1 MSKIVQL
8 KDQEGVSLY
17 PKVLEEYSTTEQ
29 IIGRWKDGKPIYR
42 KVYSGNIANGTTLF
56 TNVDAII
63 NISGYG
69 FLGDTSRKVILNGI
83 AADVPSTLFSC
94 FFDLNNTIEF
104 YAKYGGNTT
113 TAYNSNIILEYTK
126 TTD

>member
-29 IIGRWKDGKPIYR
+29 VVGKWLGKPLYR
-42 KVYSGNIANGTTLF
+42 KVFQF
-56 TNVDAII
+56 TNLPNAQDMTLGDVGTNIDFARIDYGKSYMTWREPFTYSIGRNIWTTEFII
-63 NISGYG
+63 NDNKQIAVQGN
-69 FLGDTSRKVILNGI
+69 GDLRAFKVIL
-83 AADVPSTLFSC
+83 VV
-94 FFDLNNTIEF
+94 
-104 YAKYGGNTT
+104 
-113 TAYNSNIILEYTK
+113 EYTK